1 MALQTQDTD
10 TDTDTDLVT
19 TGTHERPRTW
29 RERHALKVLGVI
41 MASMFALVVIAQ
53 VAC

>member
-10 TDTDTDLVT
+10 TDTDTET
-19 TGTHERPRTW
+19 AGAHERPKTW
-29 RERHALKVLGVI
+29 RERHALKVLGAI

>member
-10 TDTDTDLVT
+10 TDTETS
-19 TGTHERPRTW
+19 GTPERPKTW
-29 RERHALKVLGVI
+29 RERHALKVLGAFL
-41 MASMFALVVIAQ
+41 ASMFALVVIAQ

>member
-1 MALQTQDTD
+1 MSLQTRDTD
-10 TDTDTDLVT
+10 TGTELET
-19 TGTHERPRTW
+19 TGPRVRPTTW
-29 RERHALKVLGVI
+29 RERHALKVLGAI

>member
-10 TDTDTDLVT
+10 TDTDTET
-19 TGTHERPRTW
+19 TGTHERPKTF